1 MSRNL
6 LCLALF
12 AMTVMAGSV
21 GADTLRGLSDVT
33 VVNGEIISLRYEGT
47 EYVIADGLLGL
58 GTTTRWYIDGG
69 VEVLWPDGD
78 PVPAA
83 TPTVNGTSNP
93 KVGDVGSK
101 ADNFLFTLNGSTD
114 ISSIDGID
122 FQQTV
127 FPFLT
132 KTIFL
137 FERGGNDKGT
147 WQAIHAD
154 GSLGMPVQFSGASD
168 YADTGVSVNG
178 QNAFGVVFKTDVPV
192 QGVRITASGHD
203 TLSISALKVVPDIA
217 TRPDPANGSIHDDT
231 WVTLS
236 WTPGKCAVS
245 HNVYLGENFDDVNTG
260 TGSTFRG
267 NQAAASLIVG
277 LGLSGDPYPGGLL
290 PGTTYYWRIDEV
302 NQADPNSPWKGD
314 VWSFSIAP
322 YTAYAP
328 VPADGAGSVALNT
341 TLKWTGGYGSKLHT
355 VYFGTKFDD
364 VNNAT
369 AGATSGSTTYS
380 PGPLQR
386 QKVYYWRVDEFDGTA
401 THKGQVWS
409 FATLG
414 AVGSP
419 SPANGAS
426 DAAMNAILTWTPSDN
441 AASHQVYFGTD
452 KEALRKADTTSPEYK
467 GVRALGAETY
477 DPGLLTSGS
486 TYYWR
491 VDEVNNV
498 NPNSPWKGPLWSFT
512 IGDFL
517 LVDGFESY
525 NDIDPPDPASH
536 RIFETWIDGFGTTT
550 NGALVGN
557 DFPPYAE
564 RTIVHS
570 GTQSMPYTYDNNLKF
585 SEATMTLSGAARD
598 WTRQGVASVSLWF
611 RGQSTNA
618 AERMYVAL
626 NGAAVVYNNDTSRTQ
641 KTTWTEWVIPLSAF
655 SDQGVNLADV
665 DKLAIGLGM
674 RGNMTTPGGSGKM
687 YFDDIR
693 LYRPNVTP

>member
-1 MSRNL
+1 MSKNL

-12 AMTVMAGSV
+12 AMVVVAGPV
-21 GADTLRGLSDVT
+21 GADTLSGLSDVT
-33 VVNGEIISLRYEGT
+33 VVGGEIISFRYGGA
-47 EYVIADGLLGL
+47 EYVVANGDVAL
-58 GTTTRWYIDGG
+58 GTTTRWYVAGG
-69 VEVLWPDGD
+69 VETLWPDGD
-78 PVPAA
+78 PVPAG
-83 TPTVNGTSNP
+83 TPTVTATSDP
-93 KVGDVGSK
+93 KVGDIGSK
-101 ADNFLFTLNGSTD
+101 GDNFLFTLNGSTN
-114 ISSIDGID
+114 ISSIDGVD

-132 KTIFL
+132 NTFFL

-154 GSLGMPVQFSGASD
+154 GSLGTPVQFNGATD
-168 YADTGVSVNG
+168 YANTGVSVNG
-178 QNAFGVVFKTDVPV
+178 QNAFGVVFTTDVPS

-203 TLSISALKVVPDIA
+203 TLSISAVPVI
-217 TRPDPANGSIHDDT
+217 PDSAHKPSPGNGAIHDQT
-231 WVTLS
+231 WVTLG
-236 WTPGKCAVS
+236 WTPGKSAAS
-245 HNVYLGENFDDVNTG
+245 HDVYVGENPDDVSAG
-260 TGSTFRG
+260 TGGTFRG
-267 NQAAASLIVG
+267 NQAATSLIIG
-277 LGLSGDPYPGGLL
+277 LGLPGDPYPGGLL

-302 NQADPNSPWKGD
+302 NQANPNSPWKGD

-322 YTAYAP
+322 YTAYTP

-341 TLKWTGGYGSKLHT
+341 ALKWTGGYGAKLHT
-355 VYFGTKFDD
+355 VYFGEKFDD

-369 AGATSGSTTYS
+369 TGATSGSTTYN

-386 QKVYYWRVDEFDGTA
+386 QKVYYWRVDEFDGAA
-401 THKGQVWS
+401 THRGQVWS

-414 AVGSP
+414 AVGDP
-419 SPANGAS
+419 SPANGAGN
-426 DAAMNAILTWTPSDN
+426 AAMNAVLTWTPSDD

-452 KEALRKADTTSPEYK
+452 KETVRKATTASPEYK

-477 DPGLLTSGS
+477 DPGLLTSGG

-512 IGDFL
+512 VGDFL
-517 LVDGFESY
+517 LVDDFESY

-557 DFPPYAE
+557 NLPPYAE
-564 RTIVHS
+564 RTVVHS
-570 GTQSMPYTYDNNLKF
+570 GAQSMPYAYDNNLKF
-585 SEATMTLSGAARD
+585 SEVTLTLSGAARD

-611 RGQSTNA
+611 RGLAANA
-618 AERMYVAL
+618 PERMYVVL
-626 NGAAVVYNNDTSRTQ
+626 NGTAVVYNNDTSLTQ
-641 KTTWTEWVIPLSAF
+641 KTAWTEWVIPLQDFA
-655 SDQGVNLADV
+655 GVNLANV
-665 DKLAIGLGM
+665 TSITIGLGT
-674 RGNMTTPGGSGKM
+674 RGNTATAGGTGKM

-693 LYRPNVTP
+693 LYRPGIAP